1 MLDKDRAVVTKDDK
15 WELYEKL
22 NGGPNAEKDVVIS
35 NKSGGFSISVQ
46 REEFKAM
53 VQRYFDI
60 KGY

>member
-1 MLDKDRAVVTKDDK
+1 MLDQDRAVTSKDDV

-22 NGGPNAEKDVVIS
+22 NGGPGAEKDVVIS
-35 NKSGGFSISVQ
+35 NKKGGFSISIQ
-46 REEFKAM
+46 REEFRKM